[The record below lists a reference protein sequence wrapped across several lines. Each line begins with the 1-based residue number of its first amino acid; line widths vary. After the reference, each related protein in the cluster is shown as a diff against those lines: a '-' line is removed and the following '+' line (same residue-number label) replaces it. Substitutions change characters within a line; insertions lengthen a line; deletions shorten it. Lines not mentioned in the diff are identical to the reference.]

1 MEPPLR
7 KNKVEGKSD
16 THAQEDHATS
26 YLHLHLHYGKK
37 KKKKKKWS
45 LHYKKVE
52 GKSDA
57 HAQEEHATH
66 RTVTILSHVIKWTR
80 LIGHSRACVVNIFI
94 FGGGNDSPHQNGV
107 RDDPYLLLLCFPQRP
122 TLFKNKYKKSRV
134 GKAPNFAQIECF
146 LRKMMEY
153 APKFGPFGCFLK
165 NYLKK
170 KIFRPTDPTFSKIP
184 LEGNTTIIFLA

>member
-1 MEPPLR
+1 MGYARRSRHVIPPPPLPKKWSLHC

-16 THAQEDHATS
+16 TLAQEDHATYTS
-26 YLHLHLHYGKK
+26 TSISTT
-37 KKKKKKWS
+37 KKKKWS

-94 FGGGNDSPHQNGV
+94 FGGTKTGYEMTPTYYFQLSRIERESPAW
-107 RDDPYLLLLCFPQRP
+107 
-122 TLFKNKYKKSRV
+122 TLFLPLSRQACKISHINEKKSRQACNISRIS
-134 GKAPNFAQIECF
+134 GEKH
-146 LRKMMEY
+146 
-153 APKFGPFGCFLK
+153 
-165 NYLKK
+165 
-170 KIFRPTDPTFSKIP
+170 
-184 LEGNTTIIFLA
+184 

>member
-1 MEPPLR
+1 M
-7 KNKVEGKSD
+7 EGKSD

-26 YLHLHLHYGKK
+26 YLHLHLHYG
-37 KKKKKKWS
+37 KKKKWS

-94 FGGGNDSPHQNGV
+94 FGGGMTPPTKTGYEMTPTYYSQPFFFLEIKPHIRNHA
-107 RDDPYLLLLCFPQRP
+107 PHYQRP
-122 TLFKNKYKKSRV
+122 F
-134 GKAPNFAQIECF
+134 Q
-146 LRKMMEY
+146 
-153 APKFGPFGCFLK
+153 
-165 NYLKK
+165 YL
-170 KIFRPTDPTFSKIP
+170 IRLLILGYP
-184 LEGNTTIIFLA
+184 

>member
-1 MEPPLR
+1 M
-7 KNKVEGKSD
+7 
-16 THAQEDHATS
+16 QEDHATS
-26 YLHLHLHYGKK
+26 YLHLHLHCLKSGASTAEESGGKIGTRRSRHVIPPPPSPLRKK
-37 KKKKKKWS
+37 KKKKKRWS

-107 RDDPYLLLLCFPQRP
+107 RDDPYLLLHEFRFGIKQKL
-122 TLFKNKYKKSRV
+122 S
-134 GKAPNFAQIECF
+134 ECF
-146 LRKMMEY
+146 
-153 APKFGPFGCFLK
+153 KFHYYIRCECTQHKLLTLTFCG
-165 NYLKK
+165 
-170 KIFRPTDPTFSKIP
+170 FRAHNCQK
-184 LEGNTTIIFLA
+184 